1 MSVPAG
7 HFLCPFYRQTDY
19 VWHISIFFLFLFFFI
34 FFYCC
39 QLACELIVNGLLCG
53 LLTVFTWQVVLPYFS
68 RVLACHLLVN
78 WLVKIFDFLKISLI
92 LACQLIVIRVTFC
105 LWPVTVFPLFFKGC
119 GLLSG
124 LRFDQKSTAIFT
136 FTFLIIWIHW
146 KINIFRLFYCL
157 FCLTTLPDVSDFFI
171 YHSIFFPVMLYDR
184 FIFSSLLLMIWICN
198 CITIDMSHNIQNSYS
213 FIFHLLN
220 QIW

>member
-7 HFLCPFYRQTDY
+7 HFLCPFYRQTDC

-39 QLACELIVNGLLCG
+39 QLACQLIVNGLLCG
-53 LLTVFTWQVVLPYFS
+53 LLTVFTWQAVLPYFS

-78 WLVKIFDFLKISLI
+78 WLVKIFDFLKFSLI
-92 LACQLIVIRVTFC
+92 LACQLIVIWVTFG
-105 LWPVTVFPLFFKGC
+105 LRPVAVFPLFFKGC

-124 LRFDQKSTAIFT
+124 LRFDQKSTAIFA
-136 FTFLIIWIHW
+136 FIFPIIWIHW

-157 FCLTTLPDVSDFFI
+157 FVLQRCRMFLTFFI
-171 YHSIFFPVMLYDR
+171 YHSIFFPVMLYDC
-184 FIFSSLLLMIWICN
+184 FIISSLLLMIWICN

-220 QIW
+220 QIR

>member
-7 HFLCPFYRQTDY
+7 HFLRPFYRQTDC

-39 QLACELIVNGLLCG
+39 QLACELIVNWLLCG
-53 LLTVFTWQVVLPYFS
+53 LLTVFTWQAVLPYFS

-92 LACQLIVIRVTFC
+92 LACQLIVIWVSFGLR
-105 LWPVTVFPLFFKGC
+105 PVAVFPLFFKGC

-124 LRFDQKSTAIFT
+124 LRFDQKSTTIFT
-136 FTFLIIWIHW
+136 FTATIIWIHW

-157 FCLTTLPDVSDFFI
+157 SHLFFSPFYVSYYRQWCSRFYPVRPKHSALYLSFATVKILSILRSQTILLWVLHDCLPCTE
-171 YHSIFFPVMLYDR
+171 R
-184 FIFSSLLLMIWICN
+184 
-198 CITIDMSHNIQNSYS
+198 
-213 FIFHLLN
+213 
-220 QIW
+220 